1 MPRDDIDASNGNN
14 VESHGV
20 NDAEAGS
27 DELVTI
33 VGAGPAGLM
42 LG

>member
-1 MPRDDIDASNGNN
+1 MSPGADSEGFDARQNGH
-14 VESHGV
+14 VGGDMEY
-20 NDAEAGS
+20 
-27 DELVTI
+27 VTI

>member
-1 MPRDDIDASNGNN
+1 MSQDDLEAKNGND

-20 NDAEAGS
+20 NGAEAGS
-27 DELVTI
+27 DEIVTI